1 VKREE
6 TQEEILHTVCRI
18 CVFSIL
24 EEISSLL
31 RNAAAWAT
39 VSRYARFRV
48 TLALRIY
55 QVGAEQA
62 RIERRAAL
70 AAN

>member
-1 VKREE
+1 MKRDE

-18 CVFSIL
+18 FVAAIL
-24 EEISSLL
+24 EGISSLL

-55 QVGAEQA
+55 QVGAEET
-62 RIERRAAL
+62 RIERQAAL
-70 AAN
+70 PAD